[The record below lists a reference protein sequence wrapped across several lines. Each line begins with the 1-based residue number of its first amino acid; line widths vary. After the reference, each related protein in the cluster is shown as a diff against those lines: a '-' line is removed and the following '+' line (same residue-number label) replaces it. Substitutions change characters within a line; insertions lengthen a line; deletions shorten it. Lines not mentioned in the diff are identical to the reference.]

1 MPALKKKKITYKQIK
16 QASEEDL
23 WDKQAKTG
31 VYKGTIKISLRVNMG
46 EPPNSSLAG
55 PASPESNVS
64 QKQLIPGSMGR
75 KWSRKLCRSW
85 VISLS
90 KKLGLDPSTSWLL
103 KQKLRMSHPKGAA
116 FGTWLK
122 GKWSCRWRTINF
134 WTFLMCCIDVPLGC
148 EIKCKSGWA
157 QKQIAACNLLSVRII
172 TYFFF
177 FIIINAELDHIHR
190 TFIHTW
196 FPLSFTL
203 ILPYPWARQM
213 EIFMRLKKVFWVQAY
228 RVLGNTLMTNW
239 LPCSSHRYGNSFSFL
254 LHFLGWGHL

>member
-1 MPALKKKKITYKQIK
+1 
-16 QASEEDL
+16 
-23 WDKQAKTG
+23 
-31 VYKGTIKISLRVNMG
+31 MG

-55 PASPESNVS
+55 PASPESNIS
-64 QKQLIPGSMGR
+64 QKQLIPGTMGR

-85 VISLS
+85 DISLS

-122 GKWSCRWRTINF
+122 RKWSCRWRTINF

-177 FIIINAELDHIHR
+177 FYHYQCRVGPHPQN
-190 TFIHTW
+190 IHTYLVSIVLHTYS
-196 FPLSFTL
+196 PLLLSKTN
-203 ILPYPWARQM
+203 
-213 EIFMRLKKVFWVQAY
+213 
-228 RVLGNTLMTNW
+228 GNFHET
-239 LPCSSHRYGNSFSFL
+239 
-254 LHFLGWGHL
+254 